1 MNAEAMAIVALILAL
16 PGGMWAARVAWW
28 AVRR

>member
-1 MNAEAMAIVALILAL
+1 MSAEAMAILALILAL
-16 PGGMWAARVAWW
+16 PGGIWAMRCAWW